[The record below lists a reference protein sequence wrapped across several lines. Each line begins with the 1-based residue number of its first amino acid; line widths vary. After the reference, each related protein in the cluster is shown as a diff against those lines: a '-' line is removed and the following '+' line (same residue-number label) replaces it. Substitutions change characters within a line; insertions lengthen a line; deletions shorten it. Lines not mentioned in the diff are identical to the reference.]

1 MNMNAGKKIFLQRSL
16 FSSFIH
22 CFTFYAVNCEYL
34 RNANINILSVYGN
47 RLLKKYK
54 SYLSSHLCSSV
65 DFSLLSVNGWSHPLR
80 RIRRRELKNMLI
92 LAIEQMF
99 AMYCLLSRK
108 NIFGSSSLS
117 NSCIVNWTEWM
128 SPSVDLAYTCRW
140 SK

>member
-1 MNMNAGKKIFLQRSL
+1 MNFLGSSRRL
-16 FSSFIH
+16 FNYLVFSSFIH

-54 SYLSSHLCSSV
+54 SYLSSHICSSV

>member
-1 MNMNAGKKIFLQRSL
+1 MNLNAGKKNIPSTKFIQLFYTLFYILRSALRIFTQ
-16 FSSFIH
+16 
-22 CFTFYAVNCEYL
+22 C
-34 RNANINILSVYGN
+34 
-47 RLLKKYK
+47 KYT
-54 SYLSSHLCSSV
+54 YLSSHLCSSV

-80 RIRRRELKNMLI
+80 RIWRRELKNMLI

-128 SPSVDLAYTCRW
+128 SPSGSLTL
-140 SK
+140 

>member
-1 MNMNAGKKIFLQRSL
+1 MNAGKKVFHQRSL

-22 CFTFYAVNCEYL
+22 CFTFYAVYCEYL
-34 RNANINILSVYGN
+34 RNANIKFYRSMAIAYYRN
-47 RLLKKYK
+47 K